1 MKKDCSKRGQEK
13 VLEICKLLQADT
25 YYNAIGGQALYSF
38 SDFKEN
44 GITLKFLKTG
54 EIKYQQFGDKF
65 VPGLSIVDVLMFN
78 SKEEVRKQLQ
88 NYALVQEEE

>member
-1 MKKDCSKRGQEK
+1 MQLVVRHFILFLILKRMDY
-13 VLEICKLLQADT
+13 A
-25 YYNAIGGQALYSF
+25 
-38 SDFKEN
+38 
-44 GITLKFLKTG
+44 KFLKTG

-88 NYALVQEEE
+88 NYTLVQEEE

>member
-1 MKKDCSKRGQEK
+1 M
-13 VLEICKLLQADT
+13 
-25 YYNAIGGQALYSF
+25 
-38 SDFKEN
+38 
-44 GITLKFLKTG
+44 
-54 EIKYQQFGDKF
+54 KYQQFGDKF

>member
-1 MKKDCSKRGQEK
+1 M
-13 VLEICKLLQADT
+13 
-25 YYNAIGGQALYSF
+25 
-38 SDFKEN
+38 
-44 GITLKFLKTG
+44 LKFLKTG

-88 NYALVQEEE
+88 NYTLVQEEE

>member
-1 MKKDCSKRGQEK
+1 MQVIPLDFGLSS
-13 VLEICKLLQADT
+13 LISEI
-25 YYNAIGGQALYSF
+25 SP
-38 SDFKEN
+38 EN
-44 GITLKFLKTG
+44 MVLKFLKTG

-88 NYALVQEEE
+88 NYTLVQEKE